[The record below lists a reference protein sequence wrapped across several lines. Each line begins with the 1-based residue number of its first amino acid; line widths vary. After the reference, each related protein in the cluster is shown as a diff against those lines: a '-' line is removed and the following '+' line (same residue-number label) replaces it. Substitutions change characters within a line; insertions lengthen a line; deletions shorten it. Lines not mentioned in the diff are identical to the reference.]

1 MQKRILII
9 GSVHLDIVASYEKS
23 IESNVDKE
31 GDLKFSVGGA
41 AYNIAANL
49 AYKDHRVSLFTF
61 VKDNS
66 VSGDVIKSA
75 ISAANIETHFVQH
88 DSDLSESGYVSHQS
102 EGDLISAV
110 SCMSIQEKA
119 FDKNVRKDLA
129 KAISSHSFVVVDTNL
144 STNQLE
150 TVVEI
155 CREKNTSIFACNVSD
170 SKCHRLVDFFPE
182 DKSEIFRFVSL
193 NEKELKQIVENDF
206 IEDSKHICR
215 KLRSKTVVVT
225 HGRNGFTVYSQN
237 SDENYKSI
245 PYNAAGIKSELGAGD
260 ALFSAVCAH
269 YSIKNEF
276 QWRDCDQ
283 LVNEYVARVLK
294 SEGATPEGLQFKVEK
309 NKQNISSQSKLS
321 LIPFA
326 LSAAFTVLAFF
337 IVDSASTYA
346 LCFFFVPFLAGISGA
361 FTRHLLGRVRKLTS
375 DIMPNIA
382 LGGVAGLAMG
392 ITFFL
397 SHWVTLSES
406 MKVILEGNGVPDNM
420 RPIIGFLLVA
430 GLLAGLAVEVA
441 FDQIKNSKIKY
452 THEESQA

>member
-1 MQKRILII
+1 MKQKILII

-23 IESNVDKE
+23 NESNADKE

-75 ISAANIETHFVQH
+75 ISAANIETQFVQQ

-102 EGDLISAV
+102 EGQLISAV
-110 SCMSIQEKA
+110 SCMAIQEKA
-119 FDKNVRKDLA
+119 FDENVRKALT

-170 SKCHRLVDFFPE
+170 SKCHRLIVFFPE
-182 DKSEIFRFVSL
+182 EKSEIFRFVSL
-193 NEKELKQIVENDF
+193 NEKELKKIIKHEF
-206 IEDSKHICR
+206 IENSRYICT

-225 HGRNGFTVYSQN
+225 HGKNGFTVYSQN
-237 SDENYKSI
+237 SDENYRSI
-245 PYNAAGIKSELGAGD
+245 PYNASGIKSELGAGD

-283 LVNEYVARVLK
+283 LVNEYVSRVLK

-309 NKQNISSQSKLS
+309 SKQNKLS
-321 LIPFA
+321 QAMLSFIPFFFSA
-326 LSAAFTVLAFF
+326 LLTVLAFF
-337 IVDSASTYA
+337 EVDSARTYA
-346 LCFFFVPFLAGISGA
+346 ICFLLVPLLAGISGA

-392 ITFFL
+392 VTFFL
-397 SHWVTLSES
+397 SQLATLSES
-406 MKVILEGNGVPDNM
+406 MKLILEDNGVPDNM
-420 RPIIGFLLVA
+420 RPIIGFLLMA
-430 GLLAGLAVEVA
+430 GLVAGLAVEVA
-441 FDQIKNSKIKY
+441 FDQIKNSKVKY
-452 THEESQA
+452 TPEDSQA